1 MDQMVRQFSAYHDK
15 LVGFFDVSSSYV
27 IADDGIKEIGT
38 NNYKGK

>member
-27 IADDGIKEIGT
+27 IDGIKEIGT